1 MTEIEFLEKYRIDK
15 PSLEAYAKY
24 ISKLIVITI
33 ADKLHVTAEA
43 FFKVPV
49 SFRLKGEES
58 LIQKAFYR
66 NKNYKDAYS
75 EITDKI
81 GGRIVVLLEDDAND
95 VCGVIESMPD
105 FTFSKD
111 RDFERERDQ
120 NPERFDYKSHHY
132 ILRNKAELNL
142 PAIVLE
148 GTPVEIQIR
157 TILQHAYSELTHD
170 TIYKPNTVASPDVRR
185 SVAKC
190 MALIEVTDQLFSEV
204 SNTLRH
210 SENQFKKIIEDTSRI
225 LEQDVFINTDRK
237 ICNYILDAYLSEV
250 ETYTPQSLAKFA
262 TEYRFVI
269 EKIKERAQYKLL
281 YQQPIIL
288 FLYMLVNSKRKI
300 AKAKW
305 PLASKELEDI
315 FTDLGFSY
323 DRS

>member
-1 MTEIEFLEKYRIDK
+1 MTEIEFLEKYRKDR
-15 PSLEAYAKY
+15 PSLEEYAKY
-24 ISKLIVITI
+24 ISERIIKAIL
-33 ADKLHVTAEA
+33 DKLHITAEA

-66 NKNYKDAYS
+66 NKNYKDPYN

-95 VCGVIESMPD
+95 VCRVIESMPE

-111 RDFERERDQ
+111 RDFERERDL

-132 ILRNKAELNL
+132 IVRNKAALNL
-142 PAIVLE
+142 PSVVSE

-157 TILQHAYSELTHD
+157 TLLQHAYSELTHD
-170 TIYKPNTVASPDVRR
+170 TIYKPNTVATPDVRR

-210 SENQFKKIIEDTSRI
+210 SENQFRKIIEDTSKI
-225 LEQDVFINTDRK
+225 LAQEVLLRTDK
-237 ICNYILDAYLSEV
+237 NICNYILDAYLPDV
-250 ETYTPQSLAKFA
+250 ETYTSQSLMKFVS
-262 TEYRFVI
+262 EYRFVI
-269 EKIKERAQYKLL
+269 EKIKERSRYKLL
-281 YQQPIIL
+281 YQQPIVL

-300 AKAKW
+300 VKAKW
-305 PLASKELEDI
+305 PLPSKDLENI
-315 FTDLGFSY
+315 FTDLGLSY